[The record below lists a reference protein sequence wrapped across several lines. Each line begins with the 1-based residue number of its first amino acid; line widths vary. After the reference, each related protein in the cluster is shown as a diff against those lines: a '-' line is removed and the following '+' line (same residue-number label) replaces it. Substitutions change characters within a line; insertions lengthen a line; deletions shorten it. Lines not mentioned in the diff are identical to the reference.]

1 MQLAQAIA
9 KPLQGGAFL
18 ERPGRVKGAHHLKN
32 NALSPRG
39 SVRRAAAQAVMLAAA
54 LYPLS
59 RAYGIE
65 QARTPLLLPSSFCS
79 VAVAL
84 LSAIETIA
92 FPSRRNVPRC
102 AGRRRSCTARPRP
115 CWPPSSPTSCPAFRS
130 TATAAAPRPVR
141 AQPAHERGGGRVG
154 AGGDAVN
161 LVLFSKGHVSASLL
175 LAPAACACCL
185 RTACPP
191 PSVLLPALVTAQAM
205 LAAAQRSGLEARRRR
220 RGAAGLGAQR
230 TGPARDSAP
239 RRGPDGSLP

>member
-141 AQPAHERGGGRVG
+141 AQPAHERGGGLVG
-154 AGGDAVN
+154 AVRHAVN
-161 LVLFSKGHVSASLL
+161 LVLFSRGTSPHRCCLRLL
-175 LAPAACACCL
+175 LAPAACAQ
-185 RTACPP
+185 
-191 PSVLLPALVTAQAM
+191 PAL
-205 LAAAQRSGLEARRRR
+205 LLRSCSPRSLPRKPGWPQPSGGGLEARRRR
-220 RGAAGLGAQR
+220 RGAAGRQL
-230 TGPARDSAP
+230 S
-239 RRGPDGSLP
+239 S